1 MNKKELQELN
11 LKIDEL
17 CGYSITKEDDGLFV
31 RSINMYPMGSSET
44 KTIKSAQK
52 KLVPDYTGDIEA
64 ALSLFNYPQD
74 VLCVSISKEKSGYV
88 AQYIIWSRFQ
98 NNMRPT
104 ILVSD
109 TAVSTHSFPHAIS
122 MLWLKLRNGDAWSV
136 LKYLENKVA

>member
-1 MNKKELQELN
+1 MNRKELQELN

-17 CGYSITKEDDGLFV
+17 YGYSITKEDDGLFV
-31 RSINMYPMGSSET
+31 RSINKYPTGSVET
-44 KTIKSAQK
+44 KTIKAAQK
-52 KLVPDYTGDIEA
+52 KLIPDYTGDIET

-74 VLCVSISKEKSGYV
+74 ILCVSISKEKSGYV

-98 NNMRPT
+98 NNMRLT

-109 TAVSTHSFPHAIS
+109 MVVSTHSFPHAIS
-122 MLWLKLRNGDAWSV
+122 MLWLKLRKSSAWSV